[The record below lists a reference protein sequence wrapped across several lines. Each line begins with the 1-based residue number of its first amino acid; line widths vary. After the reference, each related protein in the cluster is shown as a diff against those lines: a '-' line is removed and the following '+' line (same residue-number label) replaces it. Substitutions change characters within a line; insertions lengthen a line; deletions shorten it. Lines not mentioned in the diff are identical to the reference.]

1 MTGGLVASNKASSLS
16 FHATYMQATF
26 GKRGKE
32 GWGGGERT
40 FLEVEGVY
48 IDLYS
53 TASLGGPCR
62 CTAAISVRW
71 TPSGSRRISQWQ
83 VCSK

>member
-1 MTGGLVASNKASSLS
+1 MTGGLVASNKASRVSC
-16 FHATYMQATF
+16 HATYVQATTDKK
-26 GKRGKE
+26 GGNNGKE
-32 GWGGGERT
+32 RN

-53 TASLGGPCR
+53 TACLGGPCR

-71 TPSGSRRISQWQ
+71 TPSGSRRISRWQ